1 MKALL
6 KRDYKG
12 NDCTLGKLYFG
23 TEVVEILELP
33 WRDNIQMKSCIPTG
47 VYKVKKTYSPRFRR
61 NMWEVLNVPDRAGI
75 RIHPAN
81 TVQELAGCLAP
92 GLKRYDINKD
102 GIIDVTDSRKAMSI
116 MLEELPDEFE
126 LEIIWKV

>member
-1 MKALL
+1 MKATL

-12 NDCTLGKLYFG
+12 TDCTLGKLSFNN
-23 TEVVEILELP
+23 EVVEILELP
-33 WRDNIQMKSCIPTG
+33 WRDNIQMKSCIPDGT
-47 VYKVKKTYSPRFRR
+47 YKVKKTYSPRFKK
-61 NMWEVLNVPDRAGI
+61 NMWEVMNVPDRAGI
-75 RIHPAN
+75 RIHCAN
-81 TVQELAGCLAP
+81 TVQQLNGCLAP

-102 GIIDVTDSRKAMSI
+102 GIIDITDSRKAMTL